1 MDFDEAV
8 TILENRARRS
18 ILQHLVKEP
27 HYPLQ
32 LSELLDISQQA
43 VMKHIKVLEK
53 AGFIEAEIVP
63 SEKGGPPKKMY
74 KVNQSFSLR
83 LDLGPELFKA
93 EHRIIPSGGPMRLS
107 NKLPNE
113 LNSVIDRLG
122 TRRELSMSEAMNLLS
137 DIDSALEKIDQQRDA
152 IIALHQQIMI
162 KTSKEVSEHAES
174 YEERI
179 MAREMMTQ
187 PRRPLDLDIFSQNLR
202 IQESQA
208 EDIMQNIRDRLMK
221 DLVANDNDNF
231 ISANKDTPLPWWLAL

>member
-53 AGFIEAEIVP
+53 AGFIDAEIVP

-93 EHRIIPSGGPMRLS
+93 EHRNIPSGGPMRLS

-137 DIDSALEKIDQQRDA
+137 DIDSALEKVDQQRDA

-162 KTSKEVSEHAES
+162 KTSKEVSEYAES

-208 EDIMQNIRDRLMK
+208 ENIMETIRDRLMK
-221 DLVANDNDNF
+221 DFAINNDNF
-231 ISANKDTPLPWWLAL
+231 VSVDKDTPLPWWLIK

>member
-32 LSELLDISQQA
+32 LSELLEISQQA

-53 AGFIEAEIVP
+53 AGFIEADIVP

-113 LNSVIDRLG
+113 LNSVIDSLG
-122 TRRELSMSEAMNLLS
+122 TRRELSMSEAMNLLT

-152 IIALHQQIMI
+152 IIALYQQIMI
-162 KTSKEVSEHAES
+162 KTSKEVSEHSES

-208 EDIMQNIRDRLMK
+208 EDIMENIRDRLMK
-221 DLVANDNDNF
+221 DFIANNNDNF
-231 ISANKDTPLPWWLAL
+231 ISVDKDTPLPWWLAR

>member
-1 MDFDEAV
+1 
-8 TILENRARRS
+8 
-18 ILQHLVKEP
+18 
-27 HYPLQ
+27 
-32 LSELLDISQQA
+32 
-43 VMKHIKVLEK
+43 
-53 AGFIEAEIVP
+53 
-63 SEKGGPPKKMY
+63 MY

-93 EHRIIPSGGPMRLS
+93 EHRTIPSGGPMRLS

-162 KTSKEVSEHAES
+162 KTSKEVSEYAES

-208 EDIMQNIRDRLMK
+208 EDIMENIRDRLMK
-221 DLVANDNDNF
+221 DFVANNNDNF
-231 ISANKDTPLPWWLAL
+231 ISADKDTPLPWWLAR

>member
-113 LNSVIDRLG
+113 LNSVIDCLG

-162 KTSKEVSEHAES
+162 KTSKEVSEYAES

-179 MAREMMTQ
+179 MAREMMIQ

-221 DLVANDNDNF
+221 DFVANNNDNF
-231 ISANKDTPLPWWLAL
+231 ISADKDTPLPWWLAL